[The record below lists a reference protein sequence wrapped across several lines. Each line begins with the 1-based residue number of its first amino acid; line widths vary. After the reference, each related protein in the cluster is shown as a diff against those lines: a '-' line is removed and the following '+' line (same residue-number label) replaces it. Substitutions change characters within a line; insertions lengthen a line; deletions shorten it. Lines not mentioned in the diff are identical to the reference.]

1 MRDLELR
8 NHSGA
13 VELRAGTKGAVLRGY
28 ASVFNKLS
36 QNLGG
41 FVERVDPAAF
51 NKSLADGVPV
61 VGRFNHEDNFLL
73 GTTEGETLR
82 LLADGTGLNYEIDL
96 PDTTAGR
103 DVKVLAERG
112 DLRYSSFAFRTMDDE
127 WDLTPEGFPMRTLLS
142 VHLVDVAPV
151 VNPAYRDTT
160 TGLRSF
166 ATAFG
171 LSIEEVKA
179 EAQANN
185 LRRLLE
191 KQGAPAGN
199 SSAPAGDSSRAH
211 GNGDP
216 EQSGQGDTHPLL
228 TDALRRLARF

>member
-13 VELRAGTKGAVLRGY
+13 VELRAGGKGSVLAGY

-61 VGRFNHEDNFLL
+61 VGRFNHEDNYLL
-73 GTTEGETLR
+73 GTTEGGTLR
-82 LLADGTGLNYEIDL
+82 LLVDGTGLHYEIDL
-96 PDTTAGR
+96 PDTSAGR

-112 DLRYSSFAFRTMDDE
+112 DLTRSSFAFRTLDDE
-127 WDLTPEGFPMRTLLS
+127 WDLTPEGFPLRTLLS
-142 VHLVDVAPV
+142 VQLVDVAPV

-166 ATAFG
+166 AAAFG
-171 LSIEEVKA
+171 VPLEEVQA
-179 EAQANN
+179 EARANN
-185 LRRLLE
+185 LRALLE
-191 KQGAPAGN
+191 KQSEKKG
-199 SSAPAGDSSRAH
+199 SESSRAH

-216 EQSGQGDTHPLL
+216 GKGGQDEIHPLL
-228 TDALRRLARF
+228 TERLRRLQRL

>member
-1 MRDLELR
+1 MRELELR

-13 VELRAGTKGAVLRGY
+13 VELRAGSKGAVLRGY

-41 FVERVDPAAF
+41 FVERVDPNAF

-61 VGRFNHEDNFLL
+61 VGRFNHEDNYLL
-73 GTTEGETLR
+73 GTTEGGTLR
-82 LLADGTGLNYEIDL
+82 LLADGVGLQYEIDL
-96 PDTTAGR
+96 PDTSAGR

-127 WDLTPEGFPMRTLLS
+127 WDLTPEGFPLRTLLS
-142 VHLVDVAPV
+142 VQLVDVAPV

-166 ATAFG
+166 ADHFG
-171 LSIEEVKA
+171 LGIEQVKA
-179 EAQANN
+179 AAREQQLRSLFDAAQ
-185 LRRLLE
+185 RQE
-191 KQGAPAGN
+191 EQDKPE
-199 SSAPAGDSSRAH
+199 SSRAH

-216 EQSGQGDTHPLL
+216 GKGGQDEIHPLL
-228 TDALRRLARF
+228 TERLRRLQRL